1 MLKKAVKQTLRDI
14 VYLGNQVVNWWRR
27 EWEEAI
33 PRLWLIEMILLGVL
47 GVPLLCDWLGVNRNF
62 TGFWAIVFAIL
73 VVLSLLWIQVA
84 IALIVSTCIDIIEE
98 LKKER

>member
-14 VYLGNQVVNWWRR
+14 AYLGNQVVNWWRR
-27 EWEEAI
+27 EWEEVI
-33 PRLWLIEMILLGVL
+33 LLLWLIEMILLGVL
-47 GVPLLCDWLGVNRNF
+47 GVPLLCDWWGVNRNF

-73 VVLSLLWIQVA
+73 VVLSLLWTQIV
-84 IALIVSTCIDIIEE
+84 IALVVSNYRDIVEE